1 MIEKRRRSAPIPT
14 GRHATL
20 AEVVIALGGAR
31 ELSRTRVRD
40 LVSAVQRVAALLG
53 NEPGAITVDVSAL
66 SARLATIN
74 PVAAGITPK
83 RLTNIRSDF
92 LAALKASG
100 LIPAGAFRKSPLSR
114 AWLELFQSHSGRPV
128 EIGLSRLARYASA
141 RGLAPKHINDDV
153 IAEFI
158 TAVREEFLPET

>member
-66 SARLATIN
+66 GARLATIN
-74 PVAAGITPK
+74 PVAVGITPK
-83 RLTNIRSDF
+83 RLTNLRSDF

-114 AWLELFQSHSGRPV
+114 AWLELFEVAFRPARRDRPIPSCALCKLPV
-128 EIGLSRLARYASA
+128 GLHPNTSMM
-141 RGLAPKHINDDV
+141 
-153 IAEFI
+153 
-158 TAVREEFLPET
+158 T